1 LSTSGLL
8 PIRVRRRL
16 GVLTIGLGVI
26 AVLTATSA
34 SASPACPTS
43 AAPGS
48 GGGGS
53 VVAAAP
59 VVPISVTLP
68 GLVLASPPAA
78 PSTAPARS
86 TGLSATDLAAIDT
99 AVHTSSL
106 TDAVPDSAY
115 QVTGTTVSTV
125 DPSWAWTGLRPL
137 TAEVDRVDAV
147 LHRDATGWTLVALGS
162 DEVGCG
168 LAPNAVLA
176 GFGIGCHPDANAQPG
191 TAVGDS
197 AVS

>member
-1 LSTSGLL
+1 
-8 PIRVRRRL
+8 
-16 GVLTIGLGVI
+16 
-26 AVLTATSA
+26 
-34 SASPACPTS
+34 
-43 AAPGS
+43 
-48 GGGGS
+48 
-53 VVAAAP
+53 VAAAP

-68 GLVLASPPAA
+68 GLVLASTPAAASPPPASSDGA
-78 PSTAPARS
+78 STQVK
-86 TGLSATDLAAIDT
+86 TDLAAIDT
-99 AVHTSSL
+99 AVHTSSF

-168 LAPNAVLA
+168 LAPNNVLA
-176 GFGIGCHPDANAQPG
+176 GFGIVCHPDANAQPG